1 MQAKPYLAGAREFA
15 ELYGVKPLQVSQWI
29 GRGVLDYEHAVVLSG
44 SPYWLLRFA
53 RDFGQSAA
61 RPRDLYEQVLER
73 LVAEQ
78 DPARWIADVS
88 GVPPLVGLQEGKALF
103 GLSNTVVLGQQSRIG
118 RPAQADYYLS
128 GSPLWLLDTLV
139 GQAEGLRAQART
151 LAWEVDPRVEA
162 ALRAGRYDGPGSV
175 IKPRGRVGNAPSS

>member
-53 RDFGQSAA
+53 RDFGQGTA
-61 RPRDLYEQVLER
+61 RPRNLHEQVLER
-73 LVAEQ
+73 LIAEQ

-103 GLSNTVVLGQQSRIG
+103 DLSNTVVLGQQAGPG
-118 RPAQADYYLS
+118 RVAEADYYLS

-139 GQAEGLRAQART
+139 GQAEALRAQART
-151 LAWEVDPRVEA
+151 LAWTVNSQVES
-162 ALRAGRYDGPGSV
+162 ALRAGTYGGPGSV
-175 IKPRGRVGNAPSS
+175 IKPRGRSANKG